1 MKICHHCQKK
11 FFDEFSFCPT
21 CGKPLE
27 EEQKVIFCPYCGEAL
42 AGEKICPKCHHSLD
56 LNPNPSTNSSQTK
69 VVSDKQPFRISCSMI
84 SAFLGLLIAFL
95 SLVFIFIPC
104 VKLTVLEN
112 SENKGIIFFLTDLLD
127 AKESFEVPIYF
138 SFAFSILTLLV
149 LVVSLV
155 FAIIYFIK
163 SFSSTRYTRHTLS
176 MALISVLAFFAFYY
190 YQKIYLFSSAISL
203 STAGIIYIILSILIL
218 ISAIVC
224 YCYYNYKKINW
235 TVYSMRLI
243 IGILGCLFIVLSFA
257 FLATKA
263 YDLSYDITYRTEYYT
278 DNLTLTFSSISIIYG
293 DLKTWGTALYAISPL
308 YIILG
313 FMMMYFFIQLFF
325 EFQSPSKSLKLVG
338 SIMVGLF
345 IIFSIAQ
352 FVLIILSTTQLFD
365 LVIED
370 IYNVEL
376 PSEITIDSSLTFA
389 YSILSLVFNILVC
402 CAWYVWMILEKKL
415 GKPKQQTIQ
424 NQTV

>member
-1 MKICHHCQKK
+1 
-11 FFDEFSFCPT
+11 
-21 CGKPLE
+21 
-27 EEQKVIFCPYCGEAL
+27 
-42 AGEKICPKCHHSLD
+42 
-56 LNPNPSTNSSQTK
+56 
-69 VVSDKQPFRISCSMI
+69 
-84 SAFLGLLIAFL
+84 
-95 SLVFIFIPC
+95 
-104 VKLTVLEN
+104 
-112 SENKGIIFFLTDLLD
+112 
-127 AKESFEVPIYF
+127 
-138 SFAFSILTLLV
+138 
-149 LVVSLV
+149 
-155 FAIIYFIK
+155 
-163 SFSSTRYTRHTLS
+163 
-176 MALISVLAFFAFYY
+176 MALISILAFLAFYY

-203 STAGIIYIILSILIL
+203 SKAGIIYIIFSVLIL

-235 TVYSMRLI
+235 KVYSMRLI

-257 FLATKA
+257 FLANKA
-263 YDLSYDITYRTEYYT
+263 YALSYDITYRTEYYT

-338 SIMVGLF
+338 SIMAGLF

-389 YSILSLVFNILVC
+389 YTILVLVFNIIIGSIGYL
-402 CAWYVWMILEKKL
+402 WMILEKKL
-415 GKPKQQTIQ
+415 GKPKQQAIQ